1 MSVGRTDQFVPNFSI
16 SLTCLAGCCA
26 DVHAFLGW
34 FDIGFEA
41 CHKPVRF
48 STGPHSRY
56 THWKSTVFYIP
67 GSLMLSQGEEIKGK
81 LSVAPNERNH
91 RDLDISISWE
101 VEGHGEDAKGSMD
114 YKM

>member
-1 MSVGRTDQFVPNFSI
+1 M
-16 SLTCLAGCCA
+16 CCRRPLRSA
-26 DVHAFLGW
+26 TDVHAFLGW

-41 CHKPVRF
+41 CHKPIRF

-67 GSLMLSQGEEIKGK
+67 DALMLSQGQEVKGT
-81 LSVAPNERNH
+81 LTVAPNQKNH
-91 RDLDISISWE
+91 RDLDISIGWE
-101 VEGHGEDAKGSMD
+101 TQGQGDEGKGQMQ